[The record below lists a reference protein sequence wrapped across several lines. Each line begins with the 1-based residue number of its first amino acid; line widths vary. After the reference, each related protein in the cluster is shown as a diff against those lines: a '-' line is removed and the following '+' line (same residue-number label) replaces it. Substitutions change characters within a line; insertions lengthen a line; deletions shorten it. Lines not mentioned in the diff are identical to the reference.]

1 MNLVH
6 LVGFNVGTAKE
17 NNGGVEEYTANKK
30 GQNYLV
36 FYKMGIGWECRIV
49 NPANKA

>member
-17 NNGGVEEYTANKK
+17 NNGGVEEYTACEVIKK
-30 GQNYLV
+30 D
-36 FYKMGIGWECRIV
+36 KII
-49 NPANKA
+49 